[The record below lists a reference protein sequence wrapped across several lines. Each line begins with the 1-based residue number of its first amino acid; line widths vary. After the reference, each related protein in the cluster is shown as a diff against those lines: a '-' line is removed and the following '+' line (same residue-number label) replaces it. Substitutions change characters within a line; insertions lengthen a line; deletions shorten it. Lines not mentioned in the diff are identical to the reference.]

1 MLTVERI
8 EKAYIGKA
16 NSAEHL
22 WDMAENVISMKAKRA
37 QELAA
42 KVEAGLYADCKNE
55 DQRKAAAANAF
66 QATDEIIKGAES
78 EERAA
83 RLAYD
88 LACNEVA
95 MIETLVRWLKG

>member
-1 MLTVERI
+1 MLTEERI

-16 NSAEHL
+16 DAMNFLAE
-22 WDMAENVISMKAKRA
+22 AVENVIFMKAKRA
-37 QELAA
+37 TELAA

-78 EERAA
+78 QEREA

-95 MIETLVRWLKG
+95 MIETLVRWLK